1 MGSFRSTICVG
12 YLIFSLQTIQKYKS
26 LGGMEDRDAEH
37 KYVEYCLQLRGYGE
51 EQLRARNADEEDCHI
66 ASSCYGIII
75 VNNNEKLHSSYKWD
89 RVLTIAGKVSFYFST
104 TFIKIIF

>member
-1 MGSFRSTICVG
+1 
-12 YLIFSLQTIQKYKS
+12 
-26 LGGMEDRDAEH
+26 MEDRDAEH

-89 RVLTIAGKVSFYFST
+89 RVLTIAGKVSWTRIFRYIYNILI
-104 TFIKIIF
+104 TFLVLNIDSENSQR

>member
-1 MGSFRSTICVG
+1 
-12 YLIFSLQTIQKYKS
+12 
-26 LGGMEDRDAEH
+26 MEDRDAEH

-75 VNNNEKLHSSYKWD
+75 VNNNENLQVSKEQKSNIGHFAVKS
-89 RVLTIAGKVSFYFST
+89 IEKVTLVISL
-104 TFIKIIF
+104 

>member
-1 MGSFRSTICVG
+1 M
-12 YLIFSLQTIQKYKS
+12 IFSLQTIQKYKS

-89 RVLTIAGKVSFYFST
+89 HVLTIAGKVSFNFFT
-104 TFIKIIF
+104 TFINLIFSRQR